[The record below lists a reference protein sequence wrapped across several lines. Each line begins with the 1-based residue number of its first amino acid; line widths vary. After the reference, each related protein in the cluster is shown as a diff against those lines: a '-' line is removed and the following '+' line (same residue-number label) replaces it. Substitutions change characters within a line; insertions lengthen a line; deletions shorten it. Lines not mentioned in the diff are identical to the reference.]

1 MENVQKEI
9 QSGKAF
15 KRTYFN
21 HRDAGN
27 IFLYSFIACY
37 AVAFIATL
45 IAMQVVAAQGGDAT
59 TLSDNLALNII
70 TSALTPLTFLG
81 IFFLYI
87 KSSKISLYA
96 AKIKFNLNWKT
107 VLILIGISILCIFGL
122 QYIVGG
128 FNIGLTALGYKLTD
142 FSLPYSNAG
151 WYILNLLLL
160 AVLPA
165 IAEEL
170 VFRGV
175 IFNGLRRNVS
185 DAAAIF
191 LSATLFTLMHSSLE
205 QFIYPFILGVI
216 LAWLVLRTGSVV
228 SSIIVHMCNNALAIT
243 LKFIEV
249 QTGFDFM
256 PKQTW
261 LFWVLAVVLMAVV
274 FVVLFLID
282 KFYFKKKSNLDVEKV
297 EKNSE
302 GRVPNLTMI
311 IGMIVSAII
320 LIVTAATN
328 FASAA

>member
-1 MENVQKEI
+1 MEDVQKEI

-45 IAMQVVAAQGGDAT
+45 IAMQVVTAQGGDTT
-59 TLSDNLALNII
+59 TLSDSLALNIV
-70 TSALTPLTFLG
+70 TSVLTPLTFLG

-107 VLILIGISILCIFGL
+107 VLILIGISILCLFGL

-249 QTGFDFM
+249 QTGFDFI

-320 LIVTAATN
+320 LIVTAVTN
-328 FASAA
+328 FTSAA